1 MPLWNLWSH
10 DTFLL
15 FFPVSLISRSWNSR
29 VKAPKPVIL
38 MVNFYG
44 LIIPWVH
51 VISLITGMK
60 KEPQLQHFCT
70 RQRPPRLLRHPQ
82 LRLKSTIFG
91 IGNPIEG
98 KFKWSIYGYGTVYQ
112 RDIPIFISQFFNASS
127 DDFKDG
133 TGFKAW
139 FSLIQLVILVP
150 FCQGN

>member
-1 MPLWNLWSH
+1 
-10 DTFLL
+10 
-15 FFPVSLISRSWNSR
+15 
-29 VKAPKPVIL
+29 

-91 IGNPIEG
+91 IGVNPIEG
-98 KFKWSIYGYGTVYQ
+98 KFKWSIYGYVSLPEGYPNFY
-112 RDIPIFISQFFNASS
+112 IPIFQCQFR
-127 DDFKDG
+127 
-133 TGFKAW
+133 
-139 FSLIQLVILVP
+139 
-150 FCQGN
+150 